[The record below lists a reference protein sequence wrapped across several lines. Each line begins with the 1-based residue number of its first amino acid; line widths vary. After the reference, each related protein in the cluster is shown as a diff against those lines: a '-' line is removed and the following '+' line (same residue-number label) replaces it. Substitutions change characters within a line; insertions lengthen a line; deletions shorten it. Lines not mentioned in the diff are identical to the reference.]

1 MGLGRALL
9 LPRVAALPQHWLNQ
23 PVGALHTL
31 RSRDRL
37 RQPVRGMVVKFL
49 SQRTR
54 ASGAQTLGLTALW
67 VSSVRVFLDG
77 VGV

>member
-1 MGLGRALL
+1 MVLGQALP

-23 PVGALHTL
+23 PVGALHAL

-37 RQPVRGMVVKFL
+37 RQPLLGPAVKFS

-54 ASGAQTLGLTALW
+54 APGAQTLGLTALW